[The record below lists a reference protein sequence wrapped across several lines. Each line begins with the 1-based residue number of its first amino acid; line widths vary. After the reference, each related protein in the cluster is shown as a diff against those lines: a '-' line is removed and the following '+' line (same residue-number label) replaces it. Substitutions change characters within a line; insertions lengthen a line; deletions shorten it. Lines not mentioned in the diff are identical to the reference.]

1 MIKNNEIVDLQIIKA
16 LGAVFSTSFVADIDY
31 KGQAHVRLTN
41 KPAIKSVHGSEN
53 NNFPKLNLISLYFPG
68 LYFLFFFFPELP
80 IFTLNIF
87 LFLGS
92 QTLESVPTLSASF
105 SQAFKS

>member
-68 LYFLFFFFPELP
+68 LYFFFFFFQNCQFLLL
-80 IFTLNIF
+80 IFSFF
-87 LFLGS
+87 LA
-92 QTLESVPTLSASF
+92 VKP
-105 SQAFKS
+105 